1 MYRKVWDDEHDT
13 IVNYIHERIDH
24 YCQLWLESPAGT
36 HFLPLINNMKVS
48 KKGKPELLS
57 ASDIVEFQH
66 RDAVGSDLVSRKG
79 IEWTVQEVMDIFK
92 FLQPMS
98 ELQETGLLLDSV
110 LPCRL
115 LLTVP
120 GR

>member
-1 MYRKVWDDEHDT
+1 
-13 IVNYIHERIDH
+13 
-24 YCQLWLESPAGT
+24 
-36 HFLPLINNMKVS
+36 MKVS
-48 KKGKPELLS
+48 KKGKPDLLS

-115 LLTVP
+115 LLTGT